1 MRRGITL
8 VKIWSDVDV
17 IEARITTSDGTSSFT
32 SEVYIGY
39 PSLEE
44 AVTDLTRFNEHVH
57 GGLLDLRF
65 GEFGPE
71 YAGGAFHARLHFPKP
86 GRLYVTCRQQSGFD
100 DFTLTKVAS
109 EATLYLKTEAALLDR
124 FIEELRDVST
134 QKQDEA
140 YLEAI

>member
-1 MRRGITL
+1 MRCGITL
-8 VKIWSDVDV
+8 VKIWSDADV

-32 SEVYIGY
+32 SEVYIGH

-44 AVTDLTRFNEHVH
+44 IATDLTTFKERVH

-71 YAGGAFHARLHFPKP
+71 YAGGAFHARLHFQKP
-86 GRLYVTCRQQSGFD
+86 GRLYVTCRQQSGFE

-109 EATLYLKTEAALLDR
+109 EATLYLKTEPALLDR
-124 FIEELRDVST
+124 FIEELTDIST
-134 QKQDEA
+134 QTRDEA

>member
-8 VKIWSDVDV
+8 VKIWSDADV
-17 IEARITTSDGTSSFT
+17 IEARITTSDGSSSFT
-32 SEVYIGY
+32 SEVYIGH
-39 PSLEE
+39 PSLKE
-44 AVTDLTRFNEHVH
+44 AVTDLTTFKEHVH

-86 GRLYVTCRQQSGFD
+86 GWLYVTCRQQSGFE

-109 EATLYLKTEAALLDR
+109 EATLYLKTETALLDR
-124 FIEELRDVST
+124 FLEELRDVSI

>member
-1 MRRGITL
+1 MRLGITL
-8 VKIWSDVDV
+8 VKIWSDADV

-32 SEVYIGY
+32 SEVYIGH

-44 AVTDLTRFNEHVH
+44 AVIDLTTFKEQVH

-86 GRLYVTCRQQSGFD
+86 GRLYVTCRQQSGFE

-109 EATLYLKTEAALLDR
+109 EAMLYVKTEAALLDR

-134 QKQDEA
+134 QKRDEA

>member
-8 VKIWSDVDV
+8 VKIWSDADV

-32 SEVYIGY
+32 SDVYIGHQ
-39 PSLEE
+39 SLEQ
-44 AVTDLTRFNEHVH
+44 AVGDLTTFKIMFH
-57 GGLLDLRF
+57 GGVLDLRF

-71 YAGGAFHARLHFPKP
+71 YAAGAFHGRLHFPKP
-86 GRLYVTCRQQSGFD
+86 GQLYVTCRQQSAFE

-109 EATLYLKTEAALLDR
+109 EATLYLKTEPGLLDR
-124 FIEELRDVST
+124 FITDLRDIST
-134 QKQDEA
+134 EKRDEA

>member
-8 VKIWSDVDV
+8 VKIWSDADV

-32 SEVYIGY
+32 SEVYIGH

-44 AVTDLTRFNEHVH
+44 AVTDLTMFKDHVH
-57 GGLLDLRF
+57 GGLVDLRL

-86 GRLYVTCRQQSGFD
+86 GRLYVTCRQQSGFE

-140 YLEAI
+140 YLGAI